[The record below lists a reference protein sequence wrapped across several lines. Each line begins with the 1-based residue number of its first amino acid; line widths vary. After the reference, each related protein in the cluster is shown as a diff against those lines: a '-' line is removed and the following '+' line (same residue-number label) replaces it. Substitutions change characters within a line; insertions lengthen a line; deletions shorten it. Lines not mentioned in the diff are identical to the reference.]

1 MFDNPSRGTGIYN
14 LFGSTRQSKSNFT
27 HPSQGK
33 RTSQQSFF
41 RVGRVV
47 KIEQGI
53 GKIYRLTYY
62 DTVRML
68 KVEANKFFFCGDYST
83 WNSLEPRTGN
93 IFVVEG
99 QVMSIDLPVKRIK

>member
-1 MFDNPSRGTGIYN
+1 M
-14 LFGSTRQSKSNFT
+14 
-27 HPSQGK
+27 
-33 RTSQQSFF
+33 
-41 RVGRVV
+41 GRVV

-62 DTVRML
+62 DTVRMF
-68 KVEANKFFFCGDYST
+68 KVEANNFFFFCGDYST

-99 QVMSIDLPVKRIK
+99 QVMSRDVPVKRTK